1 MENMVNLVQKIAII
15 GDFPKAELVGFLRQN
30 LEVMKTENQ
39 FKSLSVDEFT
49 RAADRYESD
58 HAGVYNICKKDYPD
72 ILEEIKKE
80 SFNDLLDAGC
90 GTAPMLSLL
99 TMEFPDKH
107 FVGIDLTPKMIEV
120 AKAKDLP
127 NTTFV
132 CGDCENLPFADASF
146 DVIICSQ
153 SFHHYPNPQDFLR
166 SVRRCLRPNGRL
178 ILRDM
183 TMKSRLVHWF
193 ANNIELPLLNRL
205 GYGDVHCYNQAELQA
220 LCSEA
225 NLILERFEQRKGL
238 KLHAVIRKK

>member
-1 MENMVNLVQKIAII
+1 MVSLARKIPIYR
-15 GDFPKAELVGFLRQN
+15 DCPKTDKVGFLRQN
-30 LEVMKTENQ
+30 LEVMKTEKQ

-58 HAGVYNICKKDYPD
+58 RAGVYNICKKDYPD

-80 SFNDLLDAGC
+80 PFNDLLDAGC

-99 TMEFPDKH
+99 STEFPDKQ

-120 AKAKDLP
+120 AKAKNLP

-183 TMKSRLVHWF
+183 TMKSRLIHWF
-193 ANNIELPLLNRL
+193 ANKIELPLLNRL

-220 LCSEA
+220 LCDKTD
-225 NLILERFEQRKGL
+225 LTLERFEQRKRL
-238 KLHAVIRKK
+238 KLHAVIRKTNK